1 MNLNREDAE
10 KFFKFLNHAKSKFTE
25 VRAINREGLKDVA
38 FVDNLTDFLQVCEK
52 HNEKANIYA
61 GINERFTK
69 QGKADDVGTLQ
80 IIPLDIDP
88 IREKGQPSTDAEL
101 EIARQKML
109 QIKKWLNEKFA
120 CSPFVTMSGN
130 GFHIFIKIPPTILDD
145 FNRSVIQQKL
155 EAFVHQIQDQFN
167 DDHIHIDSTF
177 DLPRVM
183 KVPGTMSV
191 KGDNTPERP
200 WRMCAIVEANDLPCA
215 NITTHLAQ
223 IKAEKTKAFEVGTKT
238 QAEFDA
244 ILQKD
249 GKLRDLYD
257 GKWKEYGFASRSE
270 AEQSLITKLIVNQF
284 SAEAINAIMS
294 RCKIGKWV
302 EKGEAYHRTC
312 IEKATKFV
320 KKHKEGLEPK
330 KTEFTWEEIG
340 DTITFE
346 EWRKTI
352 NENFPELWPYAEA
365 CASTVGILLI
375 KDVQPLALVLQ
386 GVPGSG
392 KTTTLDFFKK
402 FPRSHSTDKFTPRA
416 FVSHVAQRTEEE
428 LAEIDL
434 LPRIKDKV
442 LISPDLTTLFGGKAE
457 EIKETFSIL
466 TRVLDGQ
473 GLVIDSGVYG
483 TRGYQGDYM
492 FAWLGATTPIPHMIW
507 DLFGNLG
514 ARMYFQF
521 VPKKPKTTQ
530 KYIAQIKE
538 KSYRNKV
545 TECNS
550 ATMRF
555 LKSIWHE
562 DKIEWNS
569 KEDSDLLLEKVVSL
583 AKLVTRLRGKINVVV
598 NDEYGTEKTYYSE
611 PIIEEPE
618 RCIQAFYTLMR
629 GHAVIKG
636 RTQVTADDLP
646 VVIDVALSSAP
657 WDRIFAFA
665 YLLNKETVTTNELIK
680 DLPCSRPKA
689 VRTMKTLELLDLV
702 TLEEERIQTVGGGQK
717 GYTMRL
723 KPDFR
728 WFATEEFKRLWR
740 LKLSDIVKPAEELT
754 KPEAEKAEKEAQ
766 TLEPF
771 LRVFM
776 RRGSKH
782 RRKRP
787 RC

>member
-1 MNLNREDAE
+1 MQFNREDAE
-10 KFFKFLNHAKSKFTE
+10 KFFKFLNHVKFTE
-25 VRAINREGLKDVA
+25 VRIIDPREGLKEVA
-38 FVDNLTDFLQVCEK
+38 FLDNLTDFLAICEK
-52 HNEKANIYA
+52 WNGKANIYVGVSA
-61 GINERFTK
+61 RSSKE
-69 QGKADDVGTLQ
+69 GKAENVATLE

-88 IREKGQPSTDAEL
+88 VRPKGEASTDAEL

-109 QIKKWLNEKFA
+109 QIKSWLKEKFD
-120 CSPFVTMSGN
+120 CTPFVTMSGN
-130 GFHIFIKIPPTILDD
+130 GYHLFIKIPSITLDE
-145 FNRSVIQQKL
+145 FNRTTLEEKLTAFIHEIQAK
-155 EAFVHQIQDQFN
+155 FN
-167 DDHIHIDSTF
+167 DDSIHIDSTG

-183 KVPGTMSV
+183 KVAGTMSV
-191 KGDNTPERP
+191 KGANTTDRP
-200 WRMCAIVEANDLPCA
+200 WRMCKIVEPNNVAC
-215 NITTHLAQ
+215 AQ
-223 IKAEKTKAFEVGTKT
+223 ILTYLGELKTKKVESEELGHKT
-238 QAEFDA
+238 QEEFDA
-244 ILQKD
+244 LLEKD
-249 GKLRDLYD
+249 KKLRDLFE
-257 GKWKEYGFASRSE
+257 GKWKEYGFTSRSE
-270 AEQSLITKLIVNQF
+270 GEQSLVTKLIVNGF
-284 SAEAINAIMS
+284 SAEAINSIMN

-302 EKGEAYHRTC
+302 EKGDAYHRTC

-320 KKHKEGLEPK
+320 KKHKESLEPK

-340 DTITFE
+340 DPITFE

-402 FPRSHSTDKFTPRA
+402 FPLSHSTDKFTPRA
-416 FVSHVAQRTEEE
+416 FVSHVAQKTEEE

-442 LISPDLTTLFGGKAE
+442 LISPDLTTLFGGKPE

-483 TRGYQGDYM
+483 GRGYQGDYM
-492 FAWLGATTPIPHMIW
+492 FVWIGATTPIPHIIW

-514 ARMYFQF
+514 ARMYFQS

-530 KYIAQIKE
+530 KYIMQIKE
-538 KSYRNKV
+538 KSYRKKV
-545 TECNS
+545 TDCNS

-555 LKSIWHE
+555 LKSIWRE

-569 KEDSDLLLEKVVSL
+569 KEDSDLVLERIVSL
-583 AKLVTRLRGKINVVV
+583 AKLVTRLRGKISVALKQ
-598 NDEYGTEKTYYSE
+598 EFGGEKMYYSE

-629 GHAVIKG
+629 GHALIKG
-636 RTQVTADDLP
+636 RTQVAIDDVP
-646 VVIDVALSSAP
+646 IIIDVALSSAP

-665 YLLNKETVTTNELIK
+665 YLLNKEEVTTNELVK
-680 DLPCSRPKA
+680 DLPCSRYKA
-689 VRTMKTLELLDLV
+689 VRTMKTLELLDIV
-702 TLEEERIQTVGGGQK
+702 TLEEERIATAGGEQM

-723 KPDFR
+723 KPDFH
-728 WFATEEFKRLWR
+728 WFTTEEFKRLWR
-740 LKLSDIVKPAEELT
+740 TKLSDIVKPTEELT
-754 KPEAEKAEKEAQ
+754 EPEFEKSQKEAVG
-766 TLEPF
+766 LEPF
-771 LRVFM
+771 IKIFK
-776 RRGSKH
+776 RRIPV
-782 RRKRP
+782 RKRA
-787 RC
+787 RSIE